1 MERYSLIWC
10 NRYMDELLDKM
21 GSDLFPLPV
30 KFNRFK
36 TICLD
41 FIRESTE
48 YLETSQEISDDIRPL
63 LVKRDFPISKHRDGF
78 LLPIPDNYIRL
89 ISIMPNTE
97 DDGPIAKKVSI
108 LREGQY
114 QSYKRDPYRTPND
127 DYPSVF
133 RNSDGFFIDVGKTR
147 HHYNT
152 ATLAYIAQP
161 VYADIQNPNDRIVN
175 LPDISIEKILLKT
188 CDSLRI
194 TTSDVSG
201 ATTYQFSQTFGKKN
215 S

>member
-1 MERYSLIWC
+1 MEQYSLIWC

-48 YLETSQEISDDIRPL
+48 YLEASQEISDDIRPL
-63 LVKRDFPISKHRDGF
+63 LVREDFPIIKQRNGF
-78 LLPIPDNYIRL
+78 LLPIPDNYLRL
-89 ISIMPNTE
+89 ISIMPNTNE
-97 DDGPIAKKVSI
+97 GPIAKKVSI

-114 QSYKRDPYRTPND
+114 QSYKRDPYRTSTD
-127 DYPSVF
+127 EYPSVF
-133 RNSDGFFIDVGKTR
+133 RHSNGFLIDVGDSNED
-147 HHYNT
+147 YVS
-152 ATLAYIAQP
+152 ATMSYITTP
-161 VYADIQNPNDRIVN
+161 VYASLDNVQERIVN
-175 LPDISIEKILLKT
+175 LPNISIEKILLKT

-194 TTSDVSG
+194 TTADNTG
-201 ATTYQFSQTFGKKN
+201 ATSYQFTQTFGKKN